1 MGEEIISLQEKVV
14 DKEEFLR
21 ARVALGKTQKQ
32 LAELLGVSL
41 RTLHSYEQGWRDIPA
56 HAERQILFLLSRRRV
71 EGSTPPKPCWV
82 IKKCP
87 TTRKHECPAWE
98 FQAGRLCWF
107 INGTICECSAQKD
120 WDAKMAIC
128 RQCPVLSFLP

>member
-1 MGEEIISLQEKVV
+1 MGNNGIRGREKGV

-21 ARVALGKTQKQ
+21 ARVVLEKTQKQ

-56 HAERQILFLLSRRRV
+56 HAERQILFLLSRRRGA
-71 EGSTPPKPCWV
+71 EGVSAKPCWV
-82 IKKCP
+82 LKKCP
-87 TTRKHECPAWE
+87 SARKRSCPAWE
-98 FQAGRLCWF
+98 FQAGLLCWF

-120 WDAKMAIC
+120 WEAKMAIC